1 MVRLVV
7 KWLKALLRN
16 SEFAKNRCQNSEQ
29 NSSVIPAIYQTIR
42 L

>member
-1 MVRLVV
+1 MLFVA
-7 KWLKALLRN
+7 ALLRN
-16 SEFAKNRCQNSEQ
+16 SEFAKNRSQNSEQ